1 MTAGARV
8 ETPID
13 PRPATRIRGGREN
26 GKNLRSLLLLAQ
38 QCWPLS
44 PNSNRWVDNLLH
56 HTFFLL
62 FLLLYDS
69 FASDCPQGPQIL
81 NNSKQYEILHSIV
94 SIYCLGVYQKS
105 VQVLKENCWSIQSP
119 LQHRNDSS
127 RLHPS
132 AIAFIEWDIFKRP
145 TTGCTPLGV
154 YIGLVFEYWVISQFL
169 SRGSVG
175 RWSGC
180 VCTPDCDQPE
190 IEFNKQRRGLDRI
203 KKEKKKGTR
212 SPVVAVRERAR
223 VLHLS
228 HRQTQTQKKRKKKI
242 FCLWTGNWWKD
253 CQCL

>member
-1 MTAGARV
+1 MGEWSGGHSCRVILFLCRDWREWGELNSLKKKKKKKKKIEEMTAGARV

-69 FASDCPQGPQIL
+69 FAPDCPQGPQIL

-119 LQHRNDSS
+119 LEHRNGSS
-127 RLHPS
+127 RVQLHLLNG
-132 AIAFIEWDIFKRP
+132 I
-145 TTGCTPLGV
+145 
-154 YIGLVFEYWVISQFL
+154 FL
-169 SRGSVG
+169 SA
-175 RWSGC
+175 
-180 VCTPDCDQPE
+180 PP
-190 IEFNKQRRGLDRI
+190 L
-203 KKEKKKGTR
+203 
-212 SPVVAVRERAR
+212 AVPPLAC
-223 VLHLS
+223 
-228 HRQTQTQKKRKKKI
+228 I
-242 FCLWTGNWWKD
+242 
-253 CQCL
+253 

>member
-127 RLHPS
+127 QLHPS

-203 KKEKKKGTR
+203 KKKGKRDTLTRRSRKRMCARITFIAPTDTDTKKKK
-212 SPVVAVRERAR
+212 EEN
-223 VLHLS
+223 LLS
-228 HRQTQTQKKRKKKI
+228 VNR
-242 FCLWTGNWWKD
+242 
-253 CQCL
+253 